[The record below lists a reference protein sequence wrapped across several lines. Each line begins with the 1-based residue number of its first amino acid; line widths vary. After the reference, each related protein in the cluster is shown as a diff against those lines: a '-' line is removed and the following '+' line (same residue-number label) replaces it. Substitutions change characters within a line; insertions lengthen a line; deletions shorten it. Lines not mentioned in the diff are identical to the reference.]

1 MDVLHTAKLLER
13 IALVAKLSTC
23 VECRQN
29 EREVAIVFIAEMA
42 SEAIQQLT
50 SSDGEPI
57 KKPDVFH

>member
-29 EREVAIVFIAEMA
+29 ERDVAIIFIAEMA
-42 SEAIQQLT
+42 SEAMQQLT
-50 SSDGEPI
+50 PSDAELIP
-57 KKPDVFH
+57 KSDVFH